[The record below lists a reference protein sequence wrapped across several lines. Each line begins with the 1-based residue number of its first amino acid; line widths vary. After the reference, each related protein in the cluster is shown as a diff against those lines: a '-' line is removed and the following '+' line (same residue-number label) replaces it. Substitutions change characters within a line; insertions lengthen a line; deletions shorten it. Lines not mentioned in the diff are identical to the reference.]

1 MYIAIKNACY
11 IQGICGKVDNINDIT
26 GHYFYDI
33 NIVINIVR
41 VQTPSR
47 DQLLAMSG
55 KVRAK
60 IGAIE
65 AMMNA
70 TRSSNANVNNLK
82 TSYSNLQMESKKNIS
97 AYLQEELQCVA
108 DSTGKGHDCVS
119 YDSSRDDIIQG
130 LAEEAEMFATYQHVN
145 YYFQFHDSYI
155 KSLQN
160 QKNKLETQ
168 LQSIESLLGEA
179 TPYLG
184 GLLDA
189 TPLEVA
195 SLQDTYRDREWLQ
208 FEFDSSQFEEQR
220 DAESTSESITAQM
233 SFHVLFFHG
242 SGTHTYNKD
251 TTYNSDQ
258 LAQSRMRVKGELLR
272 VNIKRPWFKPELFDN
287 PEIDYV
293 SMLDT
298 RMMYVM

>member
-1 MYIAIKNACY
+1 
-11 IQGICGKVDNINDIT
+11 
-26 GHYFYDI
+26 
-33 NIVINIVR
+33 
-41 VQTPSR
+41 
-47 DQLLAMSG
+47 MSG

-60 IGAIE
+60 IGAID

-70 TRSSNANVNNLK
+70 TRSSNTNVNNLK
-82 TSYSNLQMESKKNIS
+82 TSYSNLQMESKRNITT
-97 AYLQEELQCVA
+97 YLQEELQCVA
-108 DSTGKGHDCVS
+108 DSTGRGRNCVS
-119 YDSSRDDIIQG
+119 YDTSRDDIIQG

-145 YYFQFHDSYI
+145 YYYQFYDSYI

-160 QKNKLETQ
+160 EKNKLETQ

-208 FEFDSSQFEEQR
+208 FEFDSSQFEEQK
-220 DAESTSESITAQM
+220 DAESTSESITADM
-233 SFHVLFFHG
+233 GFHILFFHVGG
-242 SGTHTYNKD
+242 SYSYNKD

-258 LAQSRMRVKGELLR
+258 LAQSRMRVKGEMLR

-287 PEIDYV
+287 PELDYV
-293 SMLDT
+293 SFIKLV
-298 RMMYVM
+298 YVECIII

>member
-1 MYIAIKNACY
+1 
-11 IQGICGKVDNINDIT
+11 
-26 GHYFYDI
+26 
-33 NIVINIVR
+33 
-41 VQTPSR
+41 
-47 DQLLAMSG
+47 MSG

-65 AMMNA
+65 AMMNV
-70 TRSSNANVNNLK
+70 TRSSNSHVDDLRR
-82 TSYSNLQMESKKNIS
+82 SYSTIQLESKKNIT
-97 AYLQEELQCVA
+97 AYLQEELLCVA
-108 DSTGKGHDCVS
+108 DSTGKGDDCES
-119 YDSSRDDIIQG
+119 YDHSRDDIIQG
-130 LAEEAEMFATYQHVN
+130 LANEAEQFATYQHVN
-145 YYFQFHDSYI
+145 FYYQYHDSYL

-160 QKNKLETQ
+160 QKDKLETQ
-168 LQSIESLLGEA
+168 LQSIESLLGES

-208 FEFDSSQFEEQR
+208 FDFDSSQYEEQK

-242 SGTHTYNKD
+242 SGSYSYNKQ

-258 LAQSRMRVKGELLR
+258 LAKSRMRVKGEMLR

-293 SMLDT
+293 SALKKNDEYYNHEKYHVIVFPLAALLLGICEISV
-298 RMMYVM
+298 R

>member
-1 MYIAIKNACY
+1 MCY
-11 IQGICGKVDNINDIT
+11 
-26 GHYFYDI
+26 
-33 NIVINIVR
+33 R

-47 DQLLAMSG
+47 DQLLAMLG

-70 TRSSNANVNNLK
+70 TRSSSDENVNHLK
-82 TSYSNLQMESKKNIS
+82 NSYSDLQIKSKTNIS
-97 AYLQEELQCVA
+97 DYLQEELQCVA
-108 DSTGKGHDCVS
+108 DSTGKGLNCTS
-119 YDSSRDDIIQG
+119 YDTSRDDIIQG

-145 YYFQFHDSYI
+145 YYYQFHDSYI

-179 TPYLG
+179 IPYLG

-189 TPLEVA
+189 SPLEVA

-208 FEFDSSQFEEQR
+208 FEFDSSQFEEQK
-220 DAESTSESITAQM
+220 DAESTSESISAM
-233 SFHVLFFHG
+233 MNFHILFFHG
-242 SGTHTYNKD
+242 SGSYSYNKD
-251 TTYNSDQ
+251 TTYNSVQ
-258 LAQSRMRVKGELLR
+258 LAQSRMRVKGEMLR

-293 SMLDT
+293 SLLDT
-298 RMMYVM
+298 RLKNINSVTAVMYICINNCYHLPI